1 MPTDALL
8 VTMAVVAVFVA
19 FAWALAWADRQTS
32 ARRLGSDTTRLPPR
46 PSSCSTVLAPI
57 AVCFLCNSA
66 WSDSHRRTLRM
77 RIRGAI
83 AAF

>member
-32 ARRLGSDTTRLPPR
+32 AGRHGSSPK
-46 PSSCSTVLAPI
+46 
-57 AVCFLCNSA
+57 
-66 WSDSHRRTLRM
+66 
-77 RIRGAI
+77 G
-83 AAF
+83 